1 MSNYCEKV
9 TIVNSSGHLNCRAK
23 EKRRLELLQQKTSFT
38 PGLWNINTVA
48 IGGLGKDPEE
58 ATNEGIGIKAK
69 LRAIIF
75 YCRRCCWRGSF
86 SDSSEY

>member
-1 MSNYCEKV
+1 MNNYCEKV
-9 TIVNSSGHLNCRAK
+9 TIVNSSGFLNCRAK

-75 YCRRCCWRGSF
+75 LLQTLLLERILQ
-86 SDSSEY
+86 